1 MAASKRQNLGEL
13 ECYVIPIVAKVLTF
27 KELPK
32 PDLLLSCKMSSIGK
46 PP

>member
-1 MAASKRQNLGEL
+1 MAASKRQKLGEL
-13 ECYVIPIVAKVLTF
+13 DCYVIPSVAKVLTF

-32 PDLLLSCKMSSIGK
+32 PDLLLSCKMSSIGN

>member
-1 MAASKRQNLGEL
+1 MGASKRQKLDEL
-13 ECYVIPIVAKVLTF
+13 DCYIPIVAKVLTF

-32 PDLLLSCKMSSIGK
+32 PDLLLSYKMAAGN

>member
-1 MAASKRQNLGEL
+1 MAASKRQKLDEL
-13 ECYVIPIVAKVLTF
+13 DCYIPIVAKVLTF

-32 PDLLLSCKMSSIGK
+32 PDLLLSCKMSSMA